1 MLNTTLQ
8 NRYHIEAELGRG
20 GMGVVYRAHDTLL
33 DRAVAVKVLSHVLSG
48 AEGDSGLG
56 TEGRARLLREAQAA
70 AKLDHPNIVSVYD
83 AGEADSI
90 PFIVMQL
97 VSGASLRD
105 IGPLSVSQIITIARQ
120 LCDALD
126 HAHAQ
131 GIVHRDLKP
140 ENVVVVG
147 SGERLIA
154 KLMDFGLALSPN
166 ASRLTLEGA
175 LVGTVFYL
183 APEQALGQPVDGR
196 ADLYALGV
204 VLYELTTGRL
214 PFTGND
220 PLLVISQHLH
230 APVEPPRAHN
240 PSVPPDLDSLILRL
254 LSKRPEDR
262 PASAREVLD
271 ALAPAQAQSP
281 LPGGDVTFLFTDIQ
295 DSTPLWERDPDG
307 MREALARHDAILHQV
322 ITAHGGQ
329 VFKVIGDAFQAAFI
343 NPTQAVTAAL
353 AAQRALA
360 TAMWGATGPLRVRMG
375 LHRGV
380 AEARGADYAT
390 THTLNRVA
398 RVMSAGHGG
407 QILLSLDIADHVRE
421 FLQEGMGLRDLGRHR
436 MKGLSQPEHLFQLVA
451 DDLPASFPPLKSTP
465 VALST
470 HSEVF
475 SVLDRI
481 VRGQLIGRGR
491 EVAELEGFWNRA
503 ERGEGHLVLLSGEPG
518 VGKTRLA
525 EEMVAYAR
533 QRGAVVLEGHF
544 HPELGVT
551 YLGIRE
557 ALRDYVRSLPPE
569 EARIAVGMTAPE
581 LVKLVPEVEAI
592 MGSVTPNPPMGE
604 LEAERLRLFDHV
616 SQFLIQLSERAPV
629 LFVLEDLHWADGPSL
644 LFLHFLLRNTRQ
656 TRLLALGTYRETDL
670 DPVRPFY
677 ETLLGLNRDR
687 LYTRLALRGLEP
699 ESVEKLIRALL
710 GGPADSELVAA
721 ITRDTEGNPFF
732 VEEVVKGL
740 VERNGLRLEDGV
752 WRPVGEAERYI
763 PQSIQI
769 ALGKRLESLSED
781 ARAALAL
788 AAILGREFDVDI
800 LLSMSEWEE
809 DRLLDALDESAKA
822 QLIAETRT
830 HGKDTYRFTH
840 ALLAQVVY
848 DGINTR
854 RRARFHQQA
863 GEAMEH
869 LYTRRLDGYVEA
881 LAYHFS
887 RAPSNAAEK
896 AVTYGLQAAEKA
908 VGVYAHD
915 QAIRHYAEVLEAL
928 ADLDEPARE
937 ARAWELMGDAK
948 MRLYYVKDAIAAYEK
963 AQVALERGNLADAQE
978 HCRLS
983 FKLGELI
990 IKEQKD
996 PRRARQHLE
1005 NALASSAAPPDS
1017 PQRVKCMAALA
1028 VCLVEEGRLAEA
1040 LEQAQSAL
1048 ELAEEFA
1055 LADGI
1060 ASACGALC
1068 SIYEA
1073 RGDLVSYAQ
1082 VSERQVAALDESND
1096 FAGIFEAYS
1105 HHEYTNIVRGDYEQA
1120 KRLDLAALMLC
1131 QKFNAPG
1138 WETRILTGYIWVL
1151 EKQGRWPE
1159 ALEHGRRVLLLANR
1173 VGCDMC
1179 FAYIYLGLA
1188 EIEAKRGQREQS
1200 QQHIESALAIIMQLN
1215 RPPVVAMRW
1224 RFFRHMFLE
1233 AWEDAWTMV
1242 EEARAMAYPDIATTP
1257 FYRFN
1262 WSTMLPEAAA
1272 RVRRWPEAERLAG
1285 EASAFFQKQGVPFG
1299 AAGSHFALG
1308 LAYAGQ
1314 ERWDEALAEFQQALG
1329 GYQALGHPWDTAN
1342 TQYEMALVYSGRQQA
1357 GDLAQAKQLLQ
1368 QAHSAF
1374 KELEAEPGMAKA
1386 ALALEQ
1392 LR

>member
-1 MLNTTLQ
+1 MLNTTLL
-8 NRYHIEAELGRG
+8 NRYRIDSELGRG

-33 DRAVAVKVLSHVLSG
+33 DRAVAVKVLSHVPSE

-97 VSGASLRD
+97 VGGTSLRD
-105 IGPLSVSQIITIARQ
+105 IGPLSILQIITVARQ

-126 HAHAQ
+126 HAHEQ

-147 SGERLIA
+147 SGERLIV
-154 KLMDFGLALSPN
+154 KLMDFGLALSPS
-166 ASRLTLEGA
+166 ASRLTQEGA
-175 LVGTVFYL
+175 FVGTVFYL

-204 VLYELTTGRL
+204 VLYELATGRL
-214 PFTGND
+214 PFDGDD
-220 PLLVISQHLH
+220 PLLIISQHLH

-240 PSVPPDLDSLILRL
+240 PNIPPDLDSLILRL

-262 PASAREVLD
+262 PASARE
-271 ALAPAQAQSP
+271 ALQALTAPQTQ
-281 LPGGDVTFLFTDIQ
+281 LPGGNITFLFTDIEG
-295 DSTPLWERDPDG
+295 STPLWERDPDG
-307 MREALARHDAILHQV
+307 MQESLARHDAVLHEV
-322 ITAHGGQ
+322 ITAGGGQ
-329 VFKVIGDAFQAAFI
+329 VFKVIGDAFQAAFV
-343 NPTQAVTAAL
+343 NPMQAVRAAL

-360 TAMWGATGPLRVRMG
+360 AATWGATGPLRVRMG
-375 LHRGV
+375 LHRGL
-380 AEARGADYAT
+380 AEARGVDYAT

-421 FLQEGMGLRDLGRHR
+421 LLPEGVGLRDLGRHR

-451 DDLPASFPPLKSTP
+451 DDLPATFLPLKSTP
-465 VALST
+465 VASSAR
-470 HSEVF
+470 SEVF

-481 VRGQLIGRGR
+481 VRGQLIGR
-491 EVAELEGFWNRA
+491 EKELAELEGFWNRA

-525 EEMVAYAR
+525 EELVAYAR
-533 QRGAVVLEGHF
+533 QRGAVVLDGHF

-557 ALRDYVRSLPPE
+557 ALRDYVRSLPSE
-569 EARIAVGMTAPE
+569 QARTAIGLTAPE

-592 MGSVTPNPPMGE
+592 MGGVTPNPPMGE

-616 SQFLIQLSERAPV
+616 SQFLIQLSEKAPT

-656 TRLLALGTYRETDL
+656 MRLLVLGTYRETDL

-677 ETLLGLNRDR
+677 ETLLDLNRDR
-687 LYTRLALRGLEP
+687 LYTRLALHGLEP
-699 ESVEKLIRALL
+699 EGVEKLIGALL
-710 GGPADSELVAA
+710 DGPVDSELVTA
-721 ITRDTEGNPFF
+721 TSRDTEGNPFF

-740 VERNGLRLEDGV
+740 VERNSLRLEGGI
-752 WRPVGEAERYI
+752 WRPVGEVERYL

-769 ALGKRLESLSED
+769 AIGKRLETLSED
-781 ARAALAL
+781 ARAVLAL
-788 AAILGREFDVDI
+788 ATILGREFDVNV

-809 DRLLDALDESAKA
+809 DRLLDALDESTKA
-822 QLIAETRT
+822 QLVAETKA

-840 ALLAQVVY
+840 ALLVQVVY

-863 GEAMEH
+863 GEAMEQ
-869 LYTRRLDGYVEA
+869 LYTRRLDEYVEA

-887 RAPSNAAEK
+887 RAPSNAAQK

-908 VGVYAHD
+908 VSVYAHD
-915 QAIRHYAEVLEAL
+915 QAIRHYTEVLEAL
-928 ADLDEPARE
+928 ADLDDPARE

-963 AQVALERGNLADAQE
+963 AQAALERGSLAEAQE

-996 PRRARQHLE
+996 PMRARQHLE

-1028 VCLVEEGRLAEA
+1028 VCLVEEGHLAEA

-1060 ASACGALC
+1060 ASVCGALC

-1082 VSERQVAALDESND
+1082 VSERQVAALDEVND

-1105 HHEYTNIVRGDYEQA
+1105 HHEYTHIVRGDYEQA
-1120 KRLDLAALMLC
+1120 KRLDLAALELC
-1131 QKFNAPG
+1131 RKFNAPG

-1151 EKQGRWPE
+1151 AKQGHWPE
-1159 ALEHGRRVLLLANR
+1159 ALGHGRRVLLLANR

-1179 FAYIYLGLA
+1179 FAYIHMELA
-1188 EIEAKRGQREQS
+1188 EIEARRGHREQS
-1200 QQHIESALAIIMQLN
+1200 QRHIDSALSIIAQLN
-1215 RPPVVAMRW
+1215 RPPVIAIRW
-1224 RFFRHMFLE
+1224 RFFSHVFLE
-1233 AWEDAWTMV
+1233 AWQDAWATV
-1242 EEARAMAYPDIATTP
+1242 EEARPMAFPDIATTP

-1262 WSTMLPEAAA
+1262 WSTLLPEVTA
-1272 RVRRWPEAERLAG
+1272 RVRHWPEAERLAS
-1285 EASAFFQKQGVPFG
+1285 ETLAFCQKQGIPLGVASSQFT
-1299 AAGSHFALG
+1299 LG
-1308 LAYAGQ
+1308 LIRFEQ
-1314 ERWDEALAEFQQALG
+1314 QRWSEALVEFEQALG
-1329 GYQALGHPWDTAN
+1329 GYQALGHPWDTAK
-1342 TQYEMALVYSGRQQA
+1342 TQYEMALVYSGRQQT

-1368 QAHSAF
+1368 QAYSAF
-1374 KELEAEPGMAKA
+1374 KELEAEPGMAKV

-1392 LR
+1392 LG